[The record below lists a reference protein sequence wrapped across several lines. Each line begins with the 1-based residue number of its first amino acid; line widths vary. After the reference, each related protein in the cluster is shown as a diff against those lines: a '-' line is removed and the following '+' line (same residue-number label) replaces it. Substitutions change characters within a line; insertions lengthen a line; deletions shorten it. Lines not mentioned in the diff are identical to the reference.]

1 MNAERCNNRHFCVF
15 IRFNCYQFL
24 PATEC
29 NVVGVGVYVY
39 FFPINFV
46 SIVLNLINTN
56 SVLLDLVGYGS
67 WWDSEE
73 VAKLL
78 PCFSPALRGQMAA

>member
-1 MNAERCNNRHFCVF
+1 
-15 IRFNCYQFL
+15 
-24 PATEC
+24 
-29 NVVGVGVYVY
+29 VYV
-39 FFPINFV
+39 FFSNNFFFWELFPINFV